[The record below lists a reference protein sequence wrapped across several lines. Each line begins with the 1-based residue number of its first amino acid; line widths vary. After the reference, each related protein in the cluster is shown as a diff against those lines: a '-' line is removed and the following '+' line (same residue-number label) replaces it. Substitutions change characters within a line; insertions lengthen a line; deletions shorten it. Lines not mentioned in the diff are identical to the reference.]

1 MIDAV
6 YFIILKPKP
15 VRLVSLAFLIII
27 FQEGRS
33 QNPSEIAG
41 RWRVVVMDN
50 GVKFNYK
57 TETYTVSQKLKD
69 TLNNRK
75 ENFFDLDD
83 YINWAASCSNCN
95 FVFLEDGTYQKFRE
109 TELRSEGSFSLVSK
123 DSSMNLT
130 IKSGDRNTSK
140 VYQYY
145 MEGERL
151 VLRMPSFFLKEHER
165 ITVELE
171 KID

>member
-6 YFIILKPKP
+6 YFIIINSKP
-15 VRLVSLAFLIII
+15 VRIVFLTILISI

-33 QNPSEIAG
+33 QDLSEIAG

-57 TETYTVSQKLKD
+57 TETYVVSQELKD

-83 YINWAASCSNCN
+83 YINWAASCGNCN
-95 FVFLEDGTYQKFRE
+95 FVFLADGTYQEFRE
-109 TELRSEGSFSLVSK
+109 TELRSEGSFSLVPK

-130 IKSGDRNTSK
+130 IKSGDRNISK

-145 MEGERL
+145 MKGERL

-171 KID
+171 KTD